1 MSFALIAAAA
11 GSLLAAG
18 RTIQLKKD
26 ADTIQTEV
34 KGAIHSIKADGG
46 HIRLDV
52 KLKNPSKT
60 GFTFSFP
67 FLKLISSRGNT
78 IGSSQA
84 DSSVIELKAGEEQ
97 TLKPIMLTI
106 PLSEILSLSI
116 EVFKAITEGK
126 AGLKIDVV
134 TSSYAHLLMGAVKH
148 KVEWH
153 NMITLIR
160 DKTNDKK

>member
-1 MSFALIAAAA
+1 MSFIAIAAAA
-11 GSLLAAG
+11 SGLLAAG
-18 RTIQLKKD
+18 RTIQLKKE
-26 ADTIQTEV
+26 AETIETQI
-34 KGAIHSIKADGG
+34 KGAIHSIKADGL
-46 HIRLDV
+46 HVRLDV

-60 GFTFSFP
+60 PFTFSFP
-67 FLKLISSRGNT
+67 FLKLISSRGNS

-84 DSSVIELKAGEEQ
+84 DNSVIELKAGEEQ
-97 TLKPIMLTI
+97 MLKPIMLTI

-126 AGLKIDVV
+126 TGLKIDVV
-134 TSSYAHLLMGAVKH
+134 TSSYAHLLFGAVKH

-160 DKTNDKK
+160 DKTDDKK